1 MSRKSLTH
9 GTVKW
14 FLFVILC
21 ACGGTLIAQNQT
33 ERSRKPQPEAASQ
46 TPEKPAEPGKS
57 EHEDPLFKGMK
68 YRTIGPFRGGRSLTA
83 AGIPGDPTTYYFG
96 STGGGVWK
104 STDGAMTWTSVF
116 DKEGVGSIGS
126 VAVSASEPSTVYV
139 GTGEACIRGNISH
152 GDGVYK
158 SLDGGKTWKN
168 VGLRDTRAIGR
179 VIVNPRNPDIVFVA
193 ALGHPYGPNPERGI
207 FRTTD
212 GGKNWEKVLYK
223 DENTGGIDIA
233 FDPHN
238 PNILFASLWQ
248 TRRTPWSLSSGGPG
262 SGLYRSNDGGT
273 TWKRLEEHGLPK
285 EPYGR
290 IGVAA
295 AANSDRVYA
304 LIEAHEGGLYRSD
317 DGGETWQAVNEGRS
331 IQQRAW
337 YYMHIVADPQEA
349 DTVYIMNVDFYKS
362 TDGGRDF
369 NKVKVPHGD
378 NHGLWIDPRN
388 SRRMI
393 ASNDGG
399 ATVSLDGGK
408 TWTREDNQPTA
419 QFYHVITDTRTPY
432 YVYGAQQDNSTI
444 AIASRSDNGA
454 IDHSNWYPVGG
465 GEAGYIAPYPPDPNT
480 LYHAGERLFKT
491 TDGGMH
497 WAAISPD
504 LTRNDKSKQQPSGGP
519 INIDDT
525 GTEYYD
531 TIFAVA
537 ESPVTKDLIWAGTDD
552 GLIHITRDGGK
563 NWSNVTPKDLPEWS
577 RISQIDASPLDAG
590 TAYVAVDRHQND
602 DLRPYVYKT
611 ADYGH
616 TWTKLTNGIPDGSF
630 VRAVRVDP
638 KKRGLLYAGTE
649 GGVYVSFNDGA
660 DWRPPKLNLPAT
672 PVHDLVVKD
681 NDLVVATHGRA

>member
-1 MSRKSLTH
+1 MSGKSLTQV
-9 GTVKW
+9 TMNW
-14 FLFVILC
+14 FVLAAILW
-21 ACGGTLIAQNQT
+21 ACGGVVLAQKQT
-33 ERSRKPQPEAASQ
+33 EGTRRAEQKIPTSAKTEGPE
-46 TPEKPAEPGKS
+46 KS

-68 YRTIGPFRGGRSLTA
+68 YRPIGPFRGGRSLTA
-83 AGIPGDPTTYYFG
+83 AGIPGDLNIYYFG

-104 STDGAMTWTSVF
+104 STDGATTWASVF
-116 DKEGVGSIGS
+116 DKQGTSSIGS
-126 VAVSASEPSTVYV
+126 VAVSESDPSTVYV

-168 VGLRDTRAIGR
+168 VGLRDTRAIGK

-223 DENTGGIDIA
+223 DVNTGGVDIA
-233 FDPHN
+233 FDPAN

-248 TRRTPWSLSSGGPG
+248 ARRTPWSLSSGGPG

-273 TWKRLEEHGLPK
+273 TWKRLDEHGLPK

-290 IGVAA
+290 IGVAV

-317 DGGETWQAVNEGRS
+317 DGGETWQLVHGGRS

-419 QFYHVITDTRTPY
+419 QFYHVIADTGDPY
-432 YVYGAQQDNSTI
+432 YVYGAQQDNSTV
-444 AIASRSDNGA
+444 AISSRSDDGE
-454 IDHSNWYPVGG
+454 IGRGDWYPVG
-465 GEAGYIAPYPPDPNT
+465 
-480 LYHAGERLFKT
+480 
-491 TDGGMH
+491 
-497 WAAISPD
+497 
-504 LTRNDKSKQQPSGGP
+504 
-519 INIDDT
+519 
-525 GTEYYD
+525 
-531 TIFAVA
+531 
-537 ESPVTKDLIWAGTDD
+537 
-552 GLIHITRDGGK
+552 
-563 NWSNVTPKDLPEWS
+563 
-577 RISQIDASPLDAG
+577 
-590 TAYVAVDRHQND
+590 
-602 DLRPYVYKT
+602 
-611 ADYGH
+611 
-616 TWTKLTNGIPDGSF
+616 
-630 VRAVRVDP
+630 
-638 KKRGLLYAGTE
+638 
-649 GGVYVSFNDGA
+649 
-660 DWRPPKLNLPAT
+660 
-672 PVHDLVVKD
+672 
-681 NDLVVATHGRA
+681 